1 VLTTA
6 TFIGYQIAAVP
17 GAIVATVGI
26 FLPSFVFVAL
36 SSPLVPRLRRS
47 PRAAGLLDG
56 ANAASVALMALVTW
70 QLGRAAIVDWV
81 TAGLAVV
88 SAVLVLSTRVNSAWL
103 VAGGAAAGAL
113 ANFFRW

>member
-1 VLTTA
+1 
-6 TFIGYQIAAVP
+6 
-17 GAIVATVGI
+17 
-26 FLPSFVFVAL
+26 
-36 SSPLVPRLRRS
+36 
-47 PRAAGLLDG
+47 
-56 ANAASVALMALVTW
+56 MALVTW